1 MVRITLAMVTQEQV
15 VGGVASRATV
25 NWKRLTLS
33 INQLRSKFG
42 QQIIGWKAAFV
53 LALTVSTRGT
63 RL

>member
-1 MVRITLAMVTQEQV
+1 MVTQEQI
-15 VGGVASRATV
+15 VGGVVSQATV

-33 INQLRSKFG
+33 INKLRSKFG

-53 LALTVSTRGT
+53 LALTVSTRAT